1 MIGILSNFTFLYGH
15 RRKYFDRNF
24 IKIQHFWRE
33 TKANIL
39 VKILHYST
47 ETNKYFKGNF
57 VTNEYFEG
65 NFDKFLHFCTDRSI
79 YFKGKFITI
88 LHFCMESRDTQQQY
102 FEVNFADT

>member
-1 MIGILSNFTFLYGH
+1 MSNFTFLYRD

-57 VTNEYFEG
+57 VTNKYFDG
-65 NFDKFLHFCTDRSI
+65 NFDKFLHFCTETEA
-79 YFKGKFITI
+79 YI
-88 LHFCMESRDTQQQY
+88 LRVSLSELYIFVWRAETHSSNILR
-102 FEVNFADT
+102 